1 MVAEFKQAQLNAY
14 FAIFEQAMI
23 NGYFLHAQDIIIQKK
38 GIADV
43 Y

>member
-1 MVAEFKQAQLNAY
+1 MVAEFKQAQLNPY

>member
-23 NGYFLHAQDIIIQKK
+23 NGYFLHAEDIIIQKK